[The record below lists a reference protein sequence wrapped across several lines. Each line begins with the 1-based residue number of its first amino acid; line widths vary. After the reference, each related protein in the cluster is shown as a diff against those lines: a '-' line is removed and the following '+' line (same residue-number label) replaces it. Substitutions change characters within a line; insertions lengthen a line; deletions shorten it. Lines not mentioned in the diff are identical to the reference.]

1 MLRLGC
7 PKVDIVATVEGEGI
21 KRETQTFSSTM
32 PSLTELKEWPL
43 SLGVTHVTMEST
55 GVYCKLVCNILELE
69 GFTLLVV
76 NARHQVCSRSQD
88 GQEGFSLDMQVA
100 SCRTSER

>member
-32 PSLTELKEWPL
+32 PSLTELKEWL
-43 SLGVTHVTMEST
+43 
-55 GVYCKLVCNILELE
+55 CNHGEYW
-69 GFTLLVV
+69 
-76 NARHQVCSRSQD
+76 S
-88 GQEGFSLDMQVA
+88 
-100 SCRTSER
+100 

>member
-32 PSLTELKEWPL
+32 PSLTELKEWLL

-55 GVYCKLVCNILELE
+55 GVYCKLVCILELG

-76 NARHQVCSRSQD
+76 NARHQVCSKSQD

>member
-32 PSLTELKEWPL
+32 PSLTELKEWLL

-55 GVYCKLVCNILELE
+55 GVNCKLV
-69 GFTLLVV
+69 
-76 NARHQVCSRSQD
+76 VCK
-88 GQEGFSLDMQVA
+88 V
-100 SCRTSER
+100 